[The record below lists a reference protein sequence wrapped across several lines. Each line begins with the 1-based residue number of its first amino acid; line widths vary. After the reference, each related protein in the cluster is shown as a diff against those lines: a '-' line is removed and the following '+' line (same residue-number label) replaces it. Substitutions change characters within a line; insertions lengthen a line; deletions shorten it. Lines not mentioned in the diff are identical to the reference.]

1 MENKT
6 VLKEYSLWVKNG
18 SVTKE
23 KILESKG
30 EAFADTLHLSLHTEG
45 RHSLTFVD
53 CALHEVFFKPF
64 ELAHSDIQN
73 CSFRECIIVDAD
85 IELCH
90 FDNVIFSHTSFNRTR
105 FDQCVFN
112 NCVFNYCG
120 WERHMTNCNFYN
132 CTFNSETKDF
142 FSTRVI
148 DETCVLSQCSGITSP
163 SDYLNEY
170 FERNESDTGYIVY
183 KTFGSLY
190 LPCKEWDISPGS
202 IIYENCDMNRCN
214 PCSYGINVA
223 PIEWIK
229 KYALTKTELY
239 GEDEKVKDIWRCEIL
254 DKWLADVCVPY
265 DTNGK
270 IRCNKLRLIEIVE

>member
-18 SVTKE
+18 AVTKE

-30 EAFADTLHLSLHTEG
+30 KAFADTLHLSLHTEG

-53 CALHEVFFKPF
+53 CALREVFFKPF
-64 ELAHSDIQN
+64 ELAHSDIKN
-73 CSFRECIIVDAD
+73 CSFWECIIVDAD
-85 IELCH
+85 IEICK
-90 FDNVIFSHTSFNRTR
+90 FDNVIFSNTSFNRTR
-105 FDQCVFN
+105 FDHCVFT
-112 NCVFNYCG
+112 NCVFDHCG
-120 WERHMTNCNFYN
+120 WDRHMTNCNFNN
-132 CTFNSETKDF
+132 CTFKSEAKDF

-148 DETCVLSQCSGITSP
+148 DETCVLSQCRGITSP

-183 KTFGSLY
+183 KTFGSMY
-190 LPCKEWDISPGS
+190 PPCKEWDISPGS

-229 KYALTKTELY
+229 KYNLGK
-239 GEDEKVKDIWRCEIL
+239 KDIWRCEIL

-265 DTNGK
+265 DTDGK
-270 IRCNKLRLIEIVE
+270 IRCNKLRLIDIVKVD